1 MNKKHI
7 ILYVPGL
14 GDHRLSMRQHGLN
27 TWKYPNVSTEL
38 VPKKWRVDETWDSK
52 LARLINKIDDY
63 NSQGYAVSLVGESAG
78 ATAVLAALEER
89 TNAINAVILLCGK
102 SQYPGRVASRL
113 YQNNP
118 ALRAAMI
125 RSHKVVDA
133 LTSKQKQKIL
143 NLHPVFDPIV
153 PVWETKI
160 PGVKNATMPIA
171 GHFLGIAFGLTFWSF
186 RIVRFAKQRAR
197 AQ

>member
-1 MNKKHI
+1 MTKKHI

-14 GDHRLSMRQHGLN
+14 GDHRLVMRQRGLN
-27 TWKYPNVSTEL
+27 TWKYAHVSTEL
-38 VPKKWRVDETWDSK
+38 VPKKWRVSETWDSK
-52 LARLINKIDDY
+52 MARLIAKIDDY
-63 NSQGYAVSLVGESAG
+63 HSRGYAVSLVGESAG
-78 ATAVLAALEER
+78 ATAVLAALEAR
-89 TNAINAVILLCGK
+89 TNSITAVVLLCGK
-102 SQYPGRVASRL
+102 SQYPARVASRL

-118 ALRAAMI
+118 ALREAMI

-133 LTSKQKQKIL
+133 LTNKQKQKIL

-160 PGVKNATMPIA
+160 PGVKNAKMPIA

-186 RIVRFAKQRAR
+186 RIVRFAKQQARAR
-197 AQ
+197 